1 MKNLLKTKKNNL
13 KAEILES
20 QQQRDEQEEQGEKI
34 VQIALSELY
43 TPSIHPFKIID
54 DEKIEEMAESIKQYG
69 VMTPGVARPLENGGY
84 ELISGNRRKRASEL
98 AGEET
103 MPVIVRELDN
113 DEAIILMVDANLQRE
128 EILPSERAF
137 AYKLKLEAM
146 KRQGARNDLT
156 SRPLVGKS
164 ETADIIGEESGESG
178 RQIQRY
184 IRLTELIPDLLELVD
199 EKLLAFRPAVEV
211 SYLTVDEQEKL
222 LESIQLNEC
231 TPSLSQAMRLKKF
244 SQEGRLS
251 IDVIEAIMSEEKP
264 VERKLVLDGK
274 WVTKHFSKEMTPKEI
289 MERINKALKLLEQT
303 EKRKLEKEKINS
315 ERKVNHEN

>member
-13 KAEILES
+13 KAEILENP
-20 QQQRDEQEEQGEKI
+20 QQRDEQEEQGEKI

-54 DEKIEEMAESIKQYG
+54 DEKIEEMAESIKQHG
-69 VMTPGVARPLENGGY
+69 VMTPGVARPLEDGGY

-211 SYLTVDEQEKL
+211 SYLTKDEQEYL

-251 IDVIEAIMSEEKP
+251 LDVVEAIVSEEKP

>member
-1 MKNLLKTKKNNL
+1 MRNPLKSIKSTPL
-13 KAEILES
+13 AEVLTP
-20 QQQRDEQEEQGEKI
+20 QTAEEQGEKI

-69 VMTPGVARPLENGGY
+69 VMTPGIARPLENGGY

-164 ETADIIGEESGESG
+164 ETADIIGE
-178 RQIQRY
+178 
-184 IRLTELIPDLLELVD
+184 
-199 EKLLAFRPAVEV
+199 V
-211 SYLTVDEQEKL
+211 S
-222 LESIQLNEC
+222 
-231 TPSLSQAMRLKKF
+231 
-244 SQEGRLS
+244 
-251 IDVIEAIMSEEKP
+251 
-264 VERKLVLDGK
+264 
-274 WVTKHFSKEMTPKEI
+274 
-289 MERINKALKLLEQT
+289 
-303 EKRKLEKEKINS
+303 
-315 ERKVNHEN
+315 VNP

>member
-13 KAEILES
+13 KPEILEN

-34 VQIALSELY
+34 VQVALSKLY
-43 TPSIHPFKIID
+43 TPSIHPFKIVD
-54 DEKIEEMAESIKQYG
+54 DEKMQEMAESIKRYG

>member
-13 KAEILES
+13 KPEILEN

-34 VQIALSELY
+34 VQVALSKLY
-43 TPSIHPFKIID
+43 TPSIHPFKIVD
-54 DEKIEEMAESIKQYG
+54 DEKMQEMAESIKRYG

-98 AGEET
+98 AGMET
-103 MPVIVRELDN
+103 MPVIVREMDE

-164 ETADIIGEESGESG
+164 ETADIIGEETGESG

-184 IRLTELIPDLLELVD
+184 IRLTELIGDLLELVD

-211 SYLTVDEQEKL
+211 SYLTKDEQEYL

-251 IDVIEAIMSEEKP
+251 IDVVEAIMSEEKP
-264 VERKLVLDGK
+264 IEHKLVLDGK

>member
-1 MKNLLKTKKNNL
+1 MRNPLKSIKSTPL
-13 KAEILES
+13 AEVLTP
-20 QQQRDEQEEQGEKI
+20 QTAEEQGEKI

-54 DEKIEEMAESIKQYG
+54 DEKIEEMAESIKKYG
-69 VMTPGVARPLENGGY
+69 VMTPGIARPLANGGY

-98 AGEET
+98 AGIET

>member
-13 KAEILES
+13 KPEILEN

-34 VQIALSELY
+34 VQVALSKLY
-43 TPSIHPFKIID
+43 TPSIHPFKIVD
-54 DEKIEEMAESIKQYG
+54 DEKMQEMAESIKRYG

-98 AGEET
+98 AGIET

>member
-1 MKNLLKTKKNNL
+1 MRNPLKSIKSTPL
-13 KAEILES
+13 AEVLTP
-20 QQQRDEQEEQGEKI
+20 QTAEEQGEKI
-34 VQIALSELY
+34 VKIALSELY
-43 TPSIHPFKIID
+43 TPSIHPFQIID
-54 DEKIEEMAESIKQYG
+54 DEKMLKMAESIKQYG
-69 VMTPGVARPLENGGY
+69 VMTPCIARTLANGGY

-98 AGEET
+98 AGMDT
-103 MPVIVRELDN
+103 MPVIVREMDD

-211 SYLTVDEQEKL
+211 SYLTKDEQEYL

-251 IDVIEAIMSEEKP
+251 LDVVEAIVSEEKP

-303 EKRKLEKEKINS
+303 EKRKLEKEKNNS